1 MVRISPIEM
10 MFDELCCSVAA
21 CNASLRAPVFMMSRT
36 GRGKTNVVAT
46 FVPESRSGHGQ
57 GQHSA
62 AST

>member
-1 MVRISPIEM
+1 M

-46 FVPESRSGHGQ
+46 SVPESRSGHGQ

>member
-1 MVRISPIEM
+1 MVRISPIE

-21 CNASLRAPVFMMSRT
+21 CNAILRAPVFMMSTRT